1 MCMCGYDLSTPTGLA
16 AFSARIARNTQRRP
30 APKSLRP
37 VRVRKIRGWWV
48 WYCQL
53 PYCLDFS
60 PRIYRDP
67 GRAADAGREHHRL
80 WHADELPIGEGD
92 A

>member
-1 MCMCGYDLSTPTGLA
+1 MAPCMCGHDLSTPTGLA
-16 AFSARIARNTQRRP
+16 AFRRRP

-53 PYCLDFS
+53 PGCLDFS
-60 PRIYRDP
+60 PRVYRDP
-67 GRAADAGREHHRL
+67 GWAADAGREHHRL